1 MWTHIYFGVY
11 SAFHQPNTLKS
22 LARTQLKLN
31 SYKGIKNMTT
41 QLINEATYNYLKS
54 QAVEDRSPK
63 QQEDLEAYESEN
75 GLNVDAEEH
84 APEAT
89 VEPAV
94 AIVDSTDTNTLI
106 TFKNATN
113 DQFEASVAF
122 IDTVE
127 LDASIAEQM
136 VQSLAVLDDQLSIKD
151 ERYNHFLALA
161 AKATCLVKWT
171 GPFILDVR
179 VDDNLFAKHVA
190 NTLGLLSFNHL
201 LAESVLNKEIK
212 EHQLLNKYVTLCSV
226 PLQAKRD
233 TSVNNYDQVKKG
245 CQFVAHTQAMKYAH
259 NDDLNIAKLEN
270 IFSSEEIKEPYK
282 DTSTPILRVRLTQQ
296 EWVEKNE
303 DRLANLVAQF
313 NTQHKVIAPKVKA
326 ETFKAWSG
334 ILVLALLWDKA
345 IYDDMVKLM
354 NDFVG
359 TQGLENKVK
368 LACAL
373 SIIVP
378 EYEVFVGR
386 FNTEQHITTKLVG
399 NLVKGLGLSE
409 IEVSQGFAGLG
420 LPMGQ
425 NKSGYALSTLK
436 AKITKYVVNSDNSV
450 QVYLTKLQSVETAQ
464 AA

>member
-1 MWTHIYFGVY
+1 
-11 SAFHQPNTLKS
+11 
-22 LARTQLKLN
+22 
-31 SYKGIKNMTT
+31 MTT
-41 QLINEATYNYLKS
+41 QLINEATYNALILVPV
-54 QAVEDRSPK
+54 AVRTAEM
-63 QQEDLEAYESEN
+63 QEQIEAYEAQN
-75 GLNVDAEEH
+75 NLNVDAEEH
-84 APEAT
+84 APTAY
-89 VEPAV
+89 VEPTEAPVEV
-94 AIVDSTDTNTLI
+94 ADTNTRP
-106 TFKNATN
+106 NAAN
-113 DQFEASVAF
+113 DESEAPVLLLAG
-122 IDTVE
+122 VE
-127 LDASIAEQM
+127 QDAELAEQM
-136 VQSLAVLDDQLSIKD
+136 KLSLAVLDDQLSIKED
-151 ERYNHFLALA
+151 RYKHFLALA

-179 VDDNLFAKHVA
+179 VGDKVFAKHVA

-270 IFSSEEIKEPYK
+270 IFSTEEIKEPYK

-334 ILVLALLWDKA
+334 ILVLPLLWDKA
-345 IYDDMVKLM
+345 IYDHMVKLM

-373 SIIVP
+373 SIMVP

-399 NLVKGLGLSE
+399 NLLKGLGLTE
-409 IEVSQGFAGLG
+409 IEVSQGFAELE

-425 NKSGYALSTLK
+425 NKGGYDLSTLK
-436 AKITKYVVNSDNSV
+436 AKITEHVVYSDGSI
-450 QVYLTKLQSVETAQ
+450 QSYLTKLQTFEVQKVA
-464 AA
+464 